1 LAPSRHLDFT
11 GGPDSH
17 EPTIAT
23 PYKDTMTMASFL
35 LELKTAAEAAKAAE
49 TSFRKEAAKQI
60 AVLEQERA
68 FAFRRLNLMQAIAA
82 AITPAESEEV
92 AVANAFAAL
101 RTRLGW
107 NADSDART
115 EVITHFGPVALA
127 AFRAGLSGG
136 EPATSVHEALAVYE
150 RWYAET
156 WGSPFWTLFEQQM
169 PDTPVVDF

>member
-1 LAPSRHLDFT
+1 MLQM
-11 GGPDSH
+11 
-17 EPTIAT
+17 
-23 PYKDTMTMASFL
+23 KDTMTMASFL

-49 TSFRKEAAKQI
+49 TSFRREAAKQV
-60 AVLEQERA
+60 AALEQERA
-68 FAFRRLNLMQAIAA
+68 FAFRRLNLMQAIAE
-82 AITPAESEEV
+82 AIAPAESEEV

-107 NADSDART
+107 NADSDARE

-127 AFRAGLSGG
+127 VFRTAATGG
-136 EPATSVHEALAVYE
+136 EPANGVHEALAVFE

-156 WGSPFWTLFEQQM
+156 WGSPFWALFEQQM